1 MNLSVIPEDKA
12 KGGKNGV
19 RPRFNF
25 AFQIWDVYD
34 WNYWHTVMP
43 LHSEKDPGT
52 QSASEGVMK
61 YSRYNIAVILTKLVI
76 KNIQEYLLCTF
87 LVAKKEN

>member
-1 MNLSVIPEDKA
+1 
-12 KGGKNGV
+12 
-19 RPRFNF
+19 
-25 AFQIWDVYD
+25 
-34 WNYWHTVMP
+34 MP

-61 YSRYNIAVILTKLVI
+61 YSGYHVAVILTKLVI